1 MDLSTIEKALSRE
14 RESRKRA
21 ERLLE
26 EKSRE
31 LFESFQQLENAHEE
45 LKQNQRKLVQSEKMA
60 SLGVLS
66 AGVAHEINNPIG
78 FVTSNLSTLNE
89 YTPIFYEAFVLL
101 KNLLSKLESE
111 PAYRS
116 DYHAVKSFLEEKQ
129 VDFLVED
136 TSDILVETLDGLRRV
151 TDIVAG
157 LQTFAR
163 AENASMELIDPVE
176 CVRSTAS
183 LIKSD
188 SKHQFE
194 LVDELIDVPPIVG
207 NAGKLG
213 QVFMNLIVNAIQA
226 VSSARE
232 DGKVSLRSYLDKQ
245 FVCIDV
251 CDDGPGMTPEVVEK
265 IFEPFY
271 TTKEE
276 GEGTGLG
283 LSLTQ
288 GIVDEHGGI
297 IRVES
302 EAGKGTTFTIALPL
316 KGRAQFTELR

>member
-1 MDLSTIEKALSRE
+1 MDLAILHKALERE
-14 RESRKRA
+14 RASRKHA

-31 LFESFQQLENAHEE
+31 LFESFQQLEYAHEE
-45 LKQNQRKLVQSEKMA
+45 LKQNQTKLVQSEKMA

-78 FVTSNLSTLNE
+78 FVSSNLSTLAE
-89 YTPIFYEAFVLL
+89 YTPVFYEAFVLL
-101 KNLLSKLESE
+101 KSLLAKLENE
-111 PAYRS
+111 PNYQT
-116 DYHAVKSFLEEKQ
+116 DYQKVRSFLEERE
-129 VDFLVED
+129 VEFLVED
-136 TSDILVETLDGLRRV
+136 TTDILAETREGLRRV
-151 TDIVAG
+151 TDIVTG
-157 LQTFAR
+157 LQSFAR
-163 AENASMELIDPVE
+163 VEKATTEPIDLVH

-194 LVDELIDVPPIVG
+194 LLDELVDIPPING

-226 VSSARE
+226 LSTCKD
-232 DGKVSLRSYLDKQ
+232 DGRIRLRSYTNKR
-245 FVCIDV
+245 FACVDV
-251 CDDGPGMTPEVVEK
+251 SDNGPGMSQDVLEK

-288 GIVDEHGGI
+288 GIIDEHGGSI
-297 IRVES
+297 HVIS
-302 EAGKGTTFTIALPL
+302 ELGQGTTFTIALPF
-316 KGRAQFTELR
+316 G